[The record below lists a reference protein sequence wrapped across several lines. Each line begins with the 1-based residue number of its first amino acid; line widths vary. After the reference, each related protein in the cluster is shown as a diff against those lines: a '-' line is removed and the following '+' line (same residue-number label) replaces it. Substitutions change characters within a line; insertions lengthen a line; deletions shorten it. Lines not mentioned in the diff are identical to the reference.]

1 MSIELTN
8 WAGNFTYGADAVHY
22 PTSVADVQELVA
34 RLTRAKALGTRHS
47 FNDVADCPGALVSL
61 TKMAPDITIDEDAM
75 TASVTGGTPYGVL
88 AAGLQSQGYALHNM
102 GSLPHISIAGATATG
117 THGSGDRNGILSTA
131 VSAVELVKAD
141 GSLVTVDRAS
151 PDLQALAVGV
161 GAFGIITRLVLD
173 IQPTYMVRQDVYRD
187 ASWDIVL
194 DGFDEVMS
202 SAYSVSLMADFGS
215 PMIRELWQK
224 TRVESTAEGHHQ
236 PEPVPQTLHGG
247 TWYDDTEES
256 TEHSLHVRAGVV
268 GPWSERLP
276 HFRLDAP
283 PSVGGDELQSEYFV
297 DRRHA
302 VDALRALRSL
312 GERIAP
318 HLHGAEIR
326 TAASDDLWLA
336 PPTSATA
343 SASGSPGANIPSR
356 SWPCFRRSRPRSRR
370 TNRGRTGG
378 NCSCSAT
385 RTWRDASPDC
395 RTSAN
400 WRRPTIQKV
409 SSRTRSSNESAVTP
423 ALVDTADRRERG
435 HSPSARRASSRF
447 SDNHREY
454 SPGGILVSAFLY
466 LKKAL
471 WPAAMCRS
479 TSWKNHR

>member
-1 MSIELTN
+1 VSIELTN
-8 WAGNFTYGADAVHY
+8 WAGNFTYGADAAHY

-47 FNDVADCPGALVSL
+47 FTDVADCPGALVSL

-117 THGSGDRNGILSTA
+117 THGSGDRSGILSTA

-236 PEPVPQTLHGG
+236 SEPVPQTLHGG

-326 TAASDDLWLA
+326 TAASDDLWLSPA
-336 PPTSATA
+336 YERDCLCIGFTWRKHPVEVMALLSEIEAALAAYEPRPHWGKLFVLNDEDLAGRFPRLPDFCELAKTYDPEGKFSNAFIERI
-343 SASGSPGANIPSR
+343 SGNA
-356 SWPCFRRSRPRSRR
+356 RSR
-370 TNRGRTGG
+370 
-378 NCSCSAT
+378 
-385 RTWRDASPDC
+385 
-395 RTSAN
+395 
-400 WRRPTIQKV
+400 
-409 SSRTRSSNESAVTP
+409 
-423 ALVDTADRRERG
+423 
-435 HSPSARRASSRF
+435 
-447 SDNHREY
+447 
-454 SPGGILVSAFLY
+454 
-466 LKKAL
+466 
-471 WPAAMCRS
+471 
-479 TSWKNHR
+479 